1 MSTGGTSRITGVA
14 SVTVVVADLERALAF
29 YVGELGMVVRRDVDL
44 APGVRWVE
52 VAPTETGT
60 SIALISTAS
69 GIPVG
74 IRLGT
79 VDADAQHAA
88 LRAHGADVD
97 EQVLRMD
104 GVAPPMFTVRDPDG
118 NTLVLVEDAG

>member
-14 SVTVVVADLERALAF
+14 SVTVVVGDLERALAF
-29 YVGELGMVVRRDVDL
+29 YAGELGMVVRRDVDL

-69 GIPVG
+69 GIPAG

-79 VDADAQHAA
+79 V
-88 LRAHGADVD
+88 

-104 GVAPPMFTVRDPDG
+104 GVAPPMFTARDPDG
-118 NTLVLVEDAG
+118 NTLVL